1 MTPSA
6 IAMRTLSE
14 RDWWQE
20 RGIIRI
26 GVVNMKWIGERDED
40 TILAYQVSMPGEDT
54 ILAYQVSMPGEVGI
68 LAYQVSMPGEV
79 GILAYQ
85 DQEYKNICV
94 FFGILSFIFV
104 LTER

>member
-40 TILAYQVSMPGEDT
+40 TILAYQVSMPGE
-54 ILAYQVSMPGEVGI
+54 
-68 LAYQVSMPGEV
+68 V